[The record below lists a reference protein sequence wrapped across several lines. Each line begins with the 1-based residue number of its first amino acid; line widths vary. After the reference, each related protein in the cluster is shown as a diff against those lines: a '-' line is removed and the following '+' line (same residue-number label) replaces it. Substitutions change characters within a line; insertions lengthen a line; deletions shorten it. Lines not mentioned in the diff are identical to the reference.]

1 MKTRL
6 IFWAIYF
13 FAITFIYLAFYSDV
27 LKKSEVKVK
36 YTTVELLSDL
46 EGVRHTAYK
55 DSQGYWTIGIG
66 HMIKRDEAHLKDAY
80 LPPEKATTL
89 LRKDLEPCQ
98 RIVKEKVRLPL
109 SQPQFDAL
117 MSLCHNIG
125 YDNFET
131 SDVVKHLKRGN
142 YRAAAD
148 SILHWNQPQELTKR
162 RQKERQLFLS
172 GA

>member
-6 IFWAIYF
+6 IFWAIYL
-13 FAITFIYLAFYSDV
+13 FAIVFMYLNFFSDIA
-27 LKKSEVKVK
+27 KKTEVKVK
-36 YTTVELLSDL
+36 YTTVELLSDF
-46 EGVRHTAYK
+46 EGVRHTAYR

-66 HMIKRDEAHLKDAY
+66 HMIKSHELHLKNAHL
-80 LPPEKATTL
+80 PPGKAVYM
-89 LRKDLEPCQ
+89 LRKDLAPCQ
-98 RIVKEKVRLPL
+98 DVVKEKVAQPL
-109 SQPQFDAL
+109 TQVQFDAL

-125 YDNFET
+125 YDNFAR
-131 SDVVKHLKRGN
+131 SDVVKHLKKGN

-148 SILHWNQPQELTKR
+148 AILNWNQPQELTKR